1 MPGYIIKILAKD
13 LKHARRFTGML
24 ACRMFSRKFEIF
36 NDQHCMARFPKMAN
50 IAYKNI
56 FLIVLLIK
64 LVVYRIKITLNIN

>member
-13 LKHARRFTGML
+13 LKHARRFTEML

-36 NDQHCMARFPKMAN
+36 NDQHCMTRFPQMAN

-56 FLIVLLIK
+56 YFSVPLIK
-64 LVVYRIKITLNIN
+64 